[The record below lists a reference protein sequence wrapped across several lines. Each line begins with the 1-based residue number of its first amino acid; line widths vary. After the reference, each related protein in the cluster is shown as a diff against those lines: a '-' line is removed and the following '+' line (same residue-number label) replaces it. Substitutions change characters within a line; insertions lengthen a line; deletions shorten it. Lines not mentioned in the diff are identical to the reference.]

1 MPHGDGATGGG
12 IFALRRP
19 RPYSRALA
27 GRTLRGALR
36 SKCRPRQ
43 PKPSGDNAQGRE
55 AGSDG
60 MRAWWGKRAGE
71 SSRCEDP
78 APTVGLLRGCHCGA
92 HYDPNAAI
100 YASPMHAHTIPPGR
114 PTVVITSRH
123 GKGGHSRVGGQLAAC
138 PYSTTP
144 TKNTTADFAN

>member
-1 MPHGDGATGGG
+1 
-12 IFALRRP
+12 
-19 RPYSRALA
+19 
-27 GRTLRGALR
+27 
-36 SKCRPRQ
+36 
-43 PKPSGDNAQGRE
+43 
-55 AGSDG
+55 

-78 APTVGLLRGCHCGA
+78 APTVGVCGEDVA
-92 HYDPNAAI
+92 GRITIPNAAI
-100 YASPMHAHTIPPGR
+100 YASPMHAHTMPPGR

-123 GKGGHSRVGGQLAAC
+123 GKGGHSRVGGQLAAR